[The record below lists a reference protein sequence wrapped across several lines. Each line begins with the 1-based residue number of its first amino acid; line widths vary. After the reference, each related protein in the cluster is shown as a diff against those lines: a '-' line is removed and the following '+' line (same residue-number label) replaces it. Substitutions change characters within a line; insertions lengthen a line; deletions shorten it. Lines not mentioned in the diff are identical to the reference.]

1 MHPSLMAIQE
11 TNAMRIDGH
20 QHFWTL
26 QRDDY
31 TWLTPDLKALY
42 RDFLPDDLQP
52 LLIQANVDH
61 TVLVQAAAT
70 TDETRYLLEI
80 AKRQPIV
87 AGVVGWVDMN
97 SPEGAI
103 NTLDEF
109 TCHSKF
115 VGIRPMIQEIND
127 PAWINQPKLG
137 AVLNALIERDLCFDA
152 LVRSAHLPYL
162 LKCLTRHP
170 DLRAVVD
177 HGAKPNVANGE
188 WQPWADSIAA
198 IASQTS
204 AYCKVSGLI
213 TEVSDMQTYDDIMPY
228 LNHLLDI
235 FGPERLIWGSDWPVL
250 NLAGDYKSWHDAA
263 VNRLVVL
270 SEADQNRIFGSNA
283 IEFYGLKK

>member
-1 MHPSLMAIQE
+1 
-11 TNAMRIDGH
+11 MRIDGH

-170 DLRAVVD
+170 TCVLLLTMALSPTLRMV
-177 HGAKPNVANGE
+177 NGSPGPTVSLRLRVRP
-188 WQPWADSIAA
+188 QLIARFR
-198 IASQTS
+198 
-204 AYCKVSGLI
+204 G
-213 TEVSDMQTYDDIMPY
+213 
-228 LNHLLDI
+228 
-235 FGPERLIWGSDWPVL
+235 
-250 NLAGDYKSWHDAA
+250 
-263 VNRLVVL
+263 
-270 SEADQNRIFGSNA
+270 
-283 IEFYGLKK
+283 